1 MHRIYIIPDRTNI
14 SESLRLAETYNACF
28 EYQDFFLPHVLDDE
42 QTKNEWISF
51 YRALPRDR
59 SQDMLHGAFLDVTVH
74 SADKYIRMVS
84 EHRIRQSLD
93 IARALQIRGAVFHT
107 NTIPNFKTG
116 SYIQNWI
123 DTNVAFWTKIRED
136 YPELE
141 IVIENMF
148 DQDPD
153 ALHELAVRMEHDEK
167 WGVCFDYAHANVFG
181 GNIRPWVEKLLPYTR
196 HMHINDND
204 FREDLHQSVGDGS
217 IDWKQFDKE
226 MRARRPDA
234 SILIET
240 AGIEQQRKSLEFM
253 KREKIYP
260 FG

>member
-1 MHRIYIIPDRTNI
+1 MVMHRIYIIPDRTNI

-107 NTIPNFKTG
+107 NTIPNFK
-116 SYIQNWI
+116 SSSI
-123 DTNVAFWTKIRED
+123 
-136 YPELE
+136 
-141 IVIENMF
+141 
-148 DQDPD
+148 
-153 ALHELAVRMEHDEK
+153 
-167 WGVCFDYAHANVFG
+167 
-181 GNIRPWVEKLLPYTR
+181 
-196 HMHINDND
+196 IN
-204 FREDLHQSVGDGS
+204 
-217 IDWKQFDKE
+217 
-226 MRARRPDA
+226 
-234 SILIET
+234 
-240 AGIEQQRKSLEFM
+240 
-253 KREKIYP
+253 
-260 FG
+260 